1 MPTAQ
6 KLPETPTR
14 SFALVNEEA
23 AFLELGPE
31 WDELLVRSS
40 ADSLFMTWD
49 YVSTWWSV
57 YRDRCQLR
65 VLTAR
70 DDEGRLVGLAPLV
83 LGRGEGPRR
92 HLRFLTFLGALGD
105 SLSEY
110 LDVIVL
116 RGLEEEVVPELWRIM
131 STELDGWDV
140 LSLPLVP
147 SSSSTPGLLFRAPG
161 REAERLRRSDE
172 RVSPFIRLDTDWE
185 TYLGSRSKNFRK
197 AFHGVWNRVH
207 RRHDVRVLH
216 AGSDVPVDEALD
228 RLIALNH
235 ARWGEAGVA
244 FHTPQFCEFHRQL
257 APKLLERGR
266 LSLMIL
272 QLDGADAAIRYDFVY
287 AGRLWVFQGG
297 WRPEL
302 RQTSPGRILTGYSVQ
317 WCIDQGLSEY
327 DFLVG
332 DDAYK
337 RDWATDLRHLVDLEL
352 SHPRSVRGKAYTA
365 LRATRRF
372 VKR

>member
-14 SFALVNEEA
+14 SFALVSDEA
-23 AFLELGPE
+23 AFLELAGE
-31 WDELLVRSS
+31 WDDLLARSS
-40 ADSLFMTWD
+40 ADSLFLTWD
-49 YVSTWWSV
+49 YVSTWWSI
-57 YRDRCQLR
+57 YRDRCELR
-65 VLTAR
+65 VLTVR
-70 DDEGRLVGLAPLV
+70 DDGGRLVGLAPLV
-83 LGRGEGPRR
+83 VGRGEGPRR
-92 HLRFLTFLGALGD
+92 HVRFLTFLGALGD

-110 LDVIVL
+110 LDLIVL
-116 RGLEEEVVPELWRIM
+116 PGLEEEIVPELWRIM
-131 STELDGWDV
+131 STEIEGWDI

-147 SSSSTPGLLFRAPG
+147 SSSSTPELIR
-161 REAERLRRSDE
+161 RETARLHRVEE

-216 AGSDVPVDEALD
+216 AGSDVTVEDAMD

-244 FHTPQFCEFHRQL
+244 FHTPEFTAFHRRL
-257 APKLLERGR
+257 APKLLERDR

-272 QLDGADAAIRYDFVY
+272 QLDGTDAAIRYDFVY

-297 WRPEL
+297 WLPEL
-302 RQTSPGRILTGYSVQ
+302 RQASPGRILTGYSVQ
-317 WCIDQGLSEY
+317 WCIDRGLREY
-327 DFLVG
+327 DFLAG

-337 RDWATDLRHLVDLEL
+337 HDWATDVRHLVDLEL
-352 SHPRSVRGKAYTA
+352 SRPASLRAKAYTS
-365 LRATRRF
+365 LRAAHRF